1 MTDAPHKPVMLA
13 EMLEAIAPR
22 DGACYVDGTAG
33 AGGYSRAILER
44 VDCSVWAIDRDE
56 SAVARNRMLETE
68 YPDRFTVLCGRFGD
82 MVSLLQA
89 HGIERVDGVVLD
101 LGVSSMQ
108 LDEAERGFSF
118 RFDAKLDM
126 RMSQTGT
133 TAADIVNEFDERDL
147 AKLIKELGEERFARR
162 VARAIVE
169 ARRQAP
175 ISSTQELADIVRRVV
190 PRSRD
195 GIDPATRTFMAL
207 RLQVNDELGELDRGL
222 RAAET
227 LLVAGGRLVVVSF
240 HSLEDGRVKRFMQ
253 ARSRTSHGVSRHMP
267 EPDSILRPTFKLVTR
282 RALAPGA
289 AELRDN
295 PRARSAR
302 MRVAQRTDNPAWPL
316 EPERITA

>member
-1 MTDAPHKPVMLA
+1 MSETPHKPVMLA

-22 DGACYVDGTAG
+22 DGAYYVDGTFG
-33 AGGYSRAILER
+33 AGGYARAILEGA
-44 VDCSVWAIDRDE
+44 DCSVCAIDRDE
-56 SAVARNRMLETE
+56 TAVARARTLETE
-68 YPDRFTVLCGRFGD
+68 YPGRFSFLCGRFGD

-126 RMSQTGT
+126 RMSQSGT

-175 ISSTQELADIVRRVV
+175 ITGTQELADIVRRVV

-253 ARSRTSHGVSRHMP
+253 TRSRTSHGVSRHMP
-267 EPDSILRPTFKLVTR
+267 EPASVLRPTFKLVNR
-282 RALAPGA
+282 RARAPGA

-302 MRVAQRTDNPAWPL
+302 MRVAERTANPAWPQQ
-316 EPERITA
+316 PERITA

>member
-1 MTDAPHKPVMLA
+1 MTDAPHTPVMLA
-13 EMLEAIAPR
+13 EMLEAVAPR
-22 DGACYVDGTAG
+22 DGACYVDGTFG

-44 VDCSVWAIDRDE
+44 ADCSVCAIDRDE
-56 SAVARNRMLETE
+56 TAVLRARPLKTE
-68 YPDRFTVLCGRFGD
+68 YPGRFTILCGRFGD
-82 MVSLLQA
+82 MVSLLHA
-89 HGIERVDGVVLD
+89 HGVERVDGVVLD

-126 RMSQTGT
+126 RMSQTGK
-133 TAADIVNEFDERDL
+133 TAADIVNEFDENDL

-175 ISSTQELADIVRRVV
+175 ITSTQALADIVRRVV
-190 PRSRD
+190 PRSKD

-207 RLQVNDELGELDRGL
+207 RLQVNDEMGELDRGL

-253 ARSRTSHGVSRHMP
+253 ARSRTSHGVSRHLP
-267 EPDSILRPTFKLVTR
+267 EPDSVLRPTFKLVSR
-282 RALAPGA
+282 RAIAPSA
-289 AELRDN
+289 AELRNN
-295 PRARSAR
+295 PRARSAH
-302 MRVAQRTDNPAWPL
+302 MRVAERTDNPAWPP